1 MAAWGSSTVKA
12 ERIPSEP
19 IKNKKSKESEKRNM
33 KKLVSRFM
41 AVLMAMTMMLSMS
54 MTAFAAEASK
64 GTLTVN
70 NTVAGKTLDLYQIF
84 TATKSGDNVAYTL
97 NSAYEGFFKNNTRI
111 PGSES
116 LTGEAL
122 SEAAYNY
129 VKTQVG
135 TNGDAGTAKTFAK
148 DMLGWILDSKNNIT
162 ATNTVDTTA
171 TSTVVPDLAYGYYLV
186 YPKGATDTSTA
197 PGNQTYTSA
206 ASLVSITAGTAT
218 INMKSNYPTVDKK
231 IIPAQSGS
239 GITVGAIVDAS
250 WDGSHQMELDDEND
264 PEDTIAPRG
273 AADEK
278 KAGDFGIGDTVT
290 YQLTSKVPDMTGYN
304 SYTFKFSDTL
314 SKGLDLKEVLS
325 VKVGD
330 TTLTAKKSGIDTY
343 ALAYDQAKRTLT
355 VTLND
360 FYNSYKNR
368 TGETITVVYTATL
381 NKDAVIGMNPNTNK
395 AVVEYSNDPKSDGT
409 GTSEPSIVDAHT
421 FDFTIFKYYLKDAK
435 KTGLEKAEF
444 ELYKANEAG
453 DAADT
458 NAKINIVDEGNGVY
472 RQATADEAKAADFT
486 SAKIVSDA
494 DGKVLVK
501 GLDAGTYY
509 LRETKAPEGYNKL
522 LSDIKVEIKANYDET
537 TGKLTSYSVD
547 YTYNGTTTTGTAIA
561 NKDNSPEV
569 AVENKTGAQLPST
582 GARTALLLTL
592 AGVVLFAFMAAS
604 SIYSKRREA
613 R

>member
-1 MAAWGSSTVKA
+1 
-12 ERIPSEP
+12 
-19 IKNKKSKESEKRNM
+19 M

-41 AVLMAMTMMLSMS
+41 AVLMAMTMILSMS
-54 MTAFAAEASK
+54 MTAFATEAPK

-84 TATKSGDNVAYTL
+84 TATKNGDNVAYTL
-97 NSAYEGFFKNNTRI
+97 NSAYEGFFQSKITDA
-111 PGSES
+111 ST

-122 SEAAYNY
+122 SEKAYDY

-135 TNGDAGTAKTFAK
+135 TDGSNGAAFAK

-162 ATNTVDTTA
+162 ATKTVVTTA
-171 TSTVVPDLAYGYYLV
+171 PSTQISDLAYGYYLV

-197 PGNQTYTSA
+197 PGKQTYTSA
-206 ASLVSITAGTAT
+206 ASLVSITAETAT

-239 GITVGAIVDAS
+239 GITIGAIVNGS
-250 WDGSHQMELDDEND
+250 WESNHQMELEDEND

-325 VKVGD
+325 VKVGN
-330 TTLTAKKSGIDTY
+330 TTLTAKKTGANTY
-343 ALAYDQAKRTLT
+343 ALAYDKTTRTLT

-409 GTSEPSIVDAHT
+409 GKSEPSIVDVHT
-421 FDFTIFKYYLKDAK
+421 FDFTIFKYYLKDETQ
-435 KTGLEKAEF
+435 TGLANAEF

-453 DAADT
+453 DAADE
-458 NAKINIVDEGNGVY
+458 NAKINIVDEGKGVY
-472 RQATADEAKAADFT
+472 RQATADEAKVTGFT
-486 SAKIVSDA
+486 SAKIVSDD

-501 GLDAGTYY
+501 GLDAGSYY

-522 LSDIKVEIKANYDET
+522 LSDIKIEIKPVYDET

-547 YTYNGTTTTGTAIA
+547 YTYNGKTTNGAAIT
-561 NKDNSPEV
+561 NKTDSPEV

-582 GARTALLLTL
+582 GSKGALMVTL
-592 AGVVLFAFMAAS
+592 AGIVLFGVLTASKAFGKKKANN
-604 SIYSKRREA
+604 
-613 R
+613 

>member
-1 MAAWGSSTVKA
+1 
-12 ERIPSEP
+12 
-19 IKNKKSKESEKRNM
+19 M

-41 AVLMAMTMMLSMS
+41 AVLMAMTMILSMS
-54 MTAFAAEASK
+54 MTAFAADAPK
-64 GTLTVN
+64 GTLTVS

-84 TATKSGDNVAYTL
+84 TATKNEAGNVAYTL
-97 NSAYEGFFKNNTRI
+97 NSAYEGFFQSKISGAST
-111 PGSES
+111 

-122 SEAAYNY
+122 SEKAYDY
-129 VKTQVG
+129 VKKQVG
-135 TNGDAGTAKTFAK
+135 PDGSNGAEFAK
-148 DMLGWILDSKNNIT
+148 AILGWILENDTTVATTHKT
-162 ATNTVDTTA
+162 ATTTDG
-171 TSTVVPDLAYGYYLV
+171 STVISDLAYGYYVV
-186 YPKGATDTSTA
+186 YPLGATDTSTA
-197 PGNQTYTSA
+197 PGNETVKSV
-206 ASLVSITAGTAT
+206 ASLVNVTDTTVT

-231 IIPAQSGS
+231 IIPAQSGN
-239 GITVGAIVDAS
+239 GITIGAIVNGN
-250 WDGSHQMELDDEND
+250 WEGNHQMELDDENES
-264 PEDTIAPRG
+264 EDTIAPHG
-273 AADEK
+273 ATDEK
-278 KAGDFGIGDTVT
+278 KAEDFGIGDTVT

-330 TTLTAKKSGIDTY
+330 TVLKAGKTEANTYLPTYTTNNDGTHTLT
-343 ALAYDQAKRTLT
+343 
-355 VTLND
+355 LNFYD
-360 FYNSYKNR
+360 FYNLYKNR

-409 GTSEPSIVDAHT
+409 GTSEPSIVDVHT
-421 FDFTIFKYYLKDAK
+421 FNFTIFKYYLKGETQ
-435 KTGLEKAEF
+435 TGLANAEF

-472 RQATADEAKAADFT
+472 RQATADEAKATDFT

-509 LRETKAPEGYNKL
+509 LRETKAPDGYNKL
-522 LSDIKVEIKANYDET
+522 LSDIKVEIKPVYDKT

-547 YTYNGTTTTGTAIA
+547 YTYNGTTTTGKEI
-561 NKDNSPEV
+561 KDTKTSPEV

-582 GARTALLLTL
+582 GSKGALMVTL
-592 AGVVLFAFMAAS
+592 AGIVLFGALTASKAFGKKKANN
-604 SIYSKRREA
+604 
-613 R
+613 

>member
-1 MAAWGSSTVKA
+1 
-12 ERIPSEP
+12 
-19 IKNKKSKESEKRNM
+19 M

-41 AVLMAMTMMLSMS
+41 AVLMAMTMILSMS
-54 MTAFAAEASK
+54 MTAFAVEAQK
-64 GTLTVN
+64 GTLTVK

-97 NSAYEGFFKNNTRI
+97 NSAYEGFFQSKITDA
-111 PGSES
+111 SA

-122 SEAAYNY
+122 SEKAYDY

-135 TNGDAGTAKTFAK
+135 TDGSNGAAFAK

-162 ATNTVDTTA
+162 ATKTVVTTA
-171 TSTVVPDLAYGYYLV
+171 PSTQISDLAYGYYLV
-186 YPKGATDTSTA
+186 YPKGATDTSAA

-206 ASLVSITAGTAT
+206 ASLVNVTGDTS

-239 GITVGAIVDAS
+239 GIKVGAIVDAS
-250 WDGSHQMELDDEND
+250 WDGSHHMGLEDDENES
-264 PEDTIAPRG
+264 EDTIAPRG

-304 SYTFKFSDTL
+304 SYTFKFSDAL

-325 VKVGD
+325 VKVGN
-330 TTLTAKKSGIDTY
+330 TTLTAKGTGANTY

-360 FYNSYKNR
+360 FYNSYKNH

-395 AVVEYSNDPKSDGT
+395 AVVEYSNDPTTGGT
-409 GTSEPSIVDAHT
+409 GTSEPSIVDVHT
-421 FDFTIFKYYLKDAK
+421 FDFTIYKYYLKGQK
-435 KTGLEKAEF
+435 KTSLANAEF
-444 ELYKANEAG
+444 ELYKANKAG

-458 NAKINIVDEGNGVY
+458 NAKINIVDEGKGVY
-472 RQATADEAKAADFT
+472 RQATADEAKVTGFT

-501 GLDAGTYY
+501 GLVAGTYY

-547 YTYNGTTTTGTAIA
+547 YTYNGTKTPGTAITS
-561 NKDNSPEV
+561 KDNSPEV
-569 AVENKTGAQLPST
+569 PVENKTGAQLPST
-582 GARTALLLTL
+582 GSKGALMVTL
-592 AGVVLFAFMAAS
+592 AGIVLFGALTASKAFGKKKA
-604 SIYSKRREA
+604 KN
-613 R
+613 

>member
-1 MAAWGSSTVKA
+1 
-12 ERIPSEP
+12 
-19 IKNKKSKESEKRNM
+19 M

-41 AVLMAMTMMLSMS
+41 AVLMAMTMILSMS
-54 MTAFAAEASK
+54 MTAFAAEAQK
-64 GTLTVN
+64 GTLTVK

-97 NSAYEGFFKNNTRI
+97 NSAYEGFFQSKITDA
-111 PGSES
+111 SA

-122 SEAAYNY
+122 SEKAYDY

-135 TNGDAGTAKTFAK
+135 TDGSNGAAFAK
-148 DMLGWILDSKNNIT
+148 DMLGWILDLKNNIT
-162 ATNTVDTTA
+162 ATKTVVTTA
-171 TSTVVPDLAYGYYLV
+171 PSTQISDLAYGYYLV
-186 YPKGATDTSTA
+186 YPKGATDTSAA

-206 ASLVSITAGTAT
+206 ASLVNVTGDTS

-239 GITVGAIVDAS
+239 GIKVGAIVDAS
-250 WDGSHQMELDDEND
+250 WDGSHHMGLEDDENES
-264 PEDTIAPRG
+264 EDTIAPHSES
-273 AADEK
+273 DEK

-304 SYTFKFSDTL
+304 SYTFKFSDAL

-325 VKVGD
+325 VKVGN
-330 TTLTAKKSGIDTY
+330 TTLTAKGTGANTY

-360 FYNSYKNR
+360 FYNSYKNH

-395 AVVEYSNDPKSDGT
+395 AVVECSNDPTTGGT
-409 GTSEPSIVDAHT
+409 GTSEPSIVDVHT
-421 FDFTIFKYYLKDAK
+421 FDFTIYKYYLKGQK
-435 KTGLEKAEF
+435 KTSLANAEF
-444 ELYKANEAG
+444 ELYKANKAG

-458 NAKINIVDEGNGVY
+458 NAKINIVDEGKGVY
-472 RQATADEAKAADFT
+472 RQATADEAKVTGFT

-501 GLDAGTYY
+501 GLVAGTYY

-547 YTYNGTTTTGTAIA
+547 YTYNGTKTPGTAITS
-561 NKDNSPEV
+561 KDNSPEV
-569 AVENKTGAQLPST
+569 PVENKTGAQLPST
-582 GARTALLLTL
+582 GSKGALMVTL
-592 AGVVLFAFMAAS
+592 AGIVLFGALTASKAFGKKKA
-604 SIYSKRREA
+604 KN
-613 R
+613 

>member
-1 MAAWGSSTVKA
+1 
-12 ERIPSEP
+12 
-19 IKNKKSKESEKRNM
+19 
-33 KKLVSRFM
+33 
-41 AVLMAMTMMLSMS
+41 MAMTMILSMS

-84 TATKSGDNVAYTL
+84 TATKNGNNVAYTL
-97 NSAYEGFFKNNTRI
+97 NSAYEGFFQSKITDA
-111 PGSES
+111 ST
-116 LTGEAL
+116 LKGEAL
-122 SEAAYNY
+122 SEKAYEY
-129 VKTQVG
+129 VKDQVG
-135 TNGDAGTAKTFAK
+135 TDGSNGAAFAK
-148 DMLGWILDSKNNIT
+148 DIMGWILSASGETKT
-162 ATNTVDTTA
+162 AVESTHSTTTTA
-171 TSTVVPDLAYGYYLV
+171 DTKTVIENLIYGYYVV
-186 YPKGATDTSTA
+186 YPLGATDTSTA
-197 PGNQTYTSA
+197 PGNETVKSV
-206 ASLVSITAGTAT
+206 ASLVNVTGDAS

-239 GITVGAIVDAS
+239 GIKVDAIVDGS
-250 WDGSHQMELDDEND
+250 WEGTHDMVLDDEND
-264 PEDTIAPRG
+264 SEDTIAPRG
-273 AADEK
+273 AADGK
-278 KAGDFGIGDTVT
+278 KAEDFGIGDTVT

-325 VKVGD
+325 VKVGN
-330 TTLTAKKSGIDTY
+330 TTLKAGKTGTNTY
-343 ALAYDQAKRTLT
+343 ALTYDKTSRILT

-360 FYNSYKNR
+360 FYNSYKNH

-395 AVVEYSNDPKSDGT
+395 AVVEYSNNPSTDKT
-409 GTSEPSIVDAHT
+409 GTSEQSTVEAHT
-421 FDFTIFKYYLKDAK
+421 FDFTIYKYYLKDQNNKEDKIA
-435 KTGLEKAEF
+435 LEKAEF
-444 ELYKANEAG
+444 ELYKGNTEG
-453 DAADT
+453 TAADEQ
-458 NAKINIVDEGNGVY
+458 AKVNIVDEGNGVY

-501 GLDAGTYY
+501 GLDAGIYY

-522 LSDIKVEIKANYDET
+522 LSDIKVVIKADYDVK

-547 YTYNGTTTTGTAIA
+547 YTYNGKTTNGTAITD
-561 NKDNSPEV
+561 KDSHPVV

>member
-1 MAAWGSSTVKA
+1 
-12 ERIPSEP
+12 
-19 IKNKKSKESEKRNM
+19 M

-41 AVLMAMTMMLSMS
+41 AVLMAMTMILSMS
-54 MTAFAAEASK
+54 MTAFAAEAQK
-64 GTLTVN
+64 GTLTVK

-97 NSAYEGFFKNNTRI
+97 NSAYEGFFQSKITDA
-111 PGSES
+111 SA

-122 SEAAYNY
+122 SEKAYDY

-135 TNGDAGTAKTFAK
+135 TDGSNGAAFAK
-148 DMLGWILDSKNNIT
+148 DMLGWILDLKNNIT
-162 ATNTVDTTA
+162 ATKTVVTTA
-171 TSTVVPDLAYGYYLV
+171 PSTKISDLAYGYYLV
-186 YPKGATDTSTA
+186 YPKGATDTSAA

-206 ASLVSITAGTAT
+206 ASLVNVTGDTS

-239 GITVGAIVDAS
+239 GIKVGAIVDAS
-250 WDGSHQMELDDEND
+250 WDGSHHMGLEDDENES
-264 PEDTIAPRG
+264 EDTIAPRG

-304 SYTFKFSDTL
+304 SYTFKFSDAL

-325 VKVGD
+325 VKVGN
-330 TTLTAKKSGIDTY
+330 TTLTAKGTGANTY

-360 FYNSYKNR
+360 FYNSYKNH

-395 AVVEYSNDPKSDGT
+395 AVVECSNDPTTGGT
-409 GTSEPSIVDAHT
+409 GTSEPSIVDVHT
-421 FDFTIFKYYLKDAK
+421 FDFTIYKYYLKGQK
-435 KTGLEKAEF
+435 KTSLANAEF
-444 ELYKANEAG
+444 ELYKANKAG

-458 NAKINIVDEGNGVY
+458 NAKINIVDEGKGVY
-472 RQATADEAKAADFT
+472 RQATADEAKVTGFT

-501 GLDAGTYY
+501 GLVAGTYY

-547 YTYNGTTTTGTAIA
+547 YTYNGTKTPGTAITS
-561 NKDNSPEV
+561 KDNSPEV
-569 AVENKTGAQLPST
+569 PVENKTGAQLPST
-582 GARTALLLTL
+582 GSKGALMVTL
-592 AGVVLFAFMAAS
+592 AGIVLFGALTASKAFGKKKA
-604 SIYSKRREA
+604 KN
-613 R
+613 

>member
-1 MAAWGSSTVKA
+1 
-12 ERIPSEP
+12 
-19 IKNKKSKESEKRNM
+19 M

-41 AVLMAMTMMLSMS
+41 AVLMAMTMILSMS

-70 NTVAGKTLDLYQIF
+70 NTVEGKTLDLYQIF
-84 TATKSGDNVAYTL
+84 TATKNEAGNVAYTL
-97 NSAYEGFFKNNTRI
+97 NSAYEGFFQSKISGAST
-111 PGSES
+111 

-122 SEAAYNY
+122 SEKAYNY
-129 VKTQVG
+129 VKDQVG
-135 TNGDAGTAKTFAK
+135 TDGSNGAAFAK
-148 DMLGWILDSKNNIT
+148 DILDWILKNATTVATTHTT
-162 ATNTVDTTA
+162 ANTTADTT
-171 TSTVVPDLAYGYYLV
+171 VINNLDYGYYVV
-186 YPKGATDTSTA
+186 YPLGATDTSTA
-197 PGNQTYTSA
+197 PGNEKVKSV
-206 ASLVSITAGTAT
+206 ASLVSVTGIDAT
-218 INMKSNYPTVDKK
+218 VNMKSNYPTVDKK

-250 WDGSHQMELDDEND
+250 WDGSHQMELDDENN
-264 PEDTIAPRG
+264 PEDTIAPHSES
-273 AADEK
+273 DEK

-325 VKVGD
+325 VKVGN
-330 TTLTAKKSGIDTY
+330 TTLTAKKSGTNTY

-360 FYNSYKNR
+360 FYNSYKNH

-409 GTSEPSIVDAHT
+409 GKSEPSIVDVHT
-421 FDFTIFKYYLKDAK
+421 FDFTIFKYYLKDAAQ
-435 KTGLEKAEF
+435 TGLANAEF

-453 DAADT
+453 DAADE

-472 RQATADEAKAADFT
+472 RQATADEAKVTGFT
-486 SAKIVSDA
+486 SAKIVSDD

-501 GLDAGTYY
+501 GLDAGSYY

-522 LSDIKVEIKANYDET
+522 LSDIKIEIKPVYDET

-547 YTYNGTTTTGTAIA
+547 YTYNGTKTTGTAITS
-561 NKDNSPEV
+561 KDNSPEV

-582 GARTALLLTL
+582 GSKGALMVTL
-592 AGVVLFAFMAAS
+592 AGIVLFGALTASKAFGKKKA
-604 SIYSKRREA
+604 KN
-613 R
+613 